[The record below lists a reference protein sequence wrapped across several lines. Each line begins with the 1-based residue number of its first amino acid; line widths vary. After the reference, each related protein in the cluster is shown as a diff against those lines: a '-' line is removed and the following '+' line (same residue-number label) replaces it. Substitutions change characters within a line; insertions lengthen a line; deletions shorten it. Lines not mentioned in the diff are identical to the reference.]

1 MNTRPLLLLVAL
13 ALLGPLATASAQAP
27 LKRPLLNAC
36 AGDQSNVPYW
46 TNALKAPDPQ
56 LRARAAQN
64 LGEAR
69 ARAAVDE
76 VGHQQTHRVRA
87 HVDGGTP
94 PPAGSDGGAGAGTAP
109 ERGPPG

>member
-1 MNTRPLLLLVAL
+1 MNTRPLLLLIAL
-13 ALLGPLATASAQAP
+13 ALLGPLATASAQVP
-27 LKRPLLNAC
+27 LKLPLLNAC

-69 ARAAVDE
+69 ARAAVPALTDALKDE
-76 VGHQQTHRVRA
+76 NPDVRLEA
-87 HVDGGTP
+87 
-94 PPAGSDGGAGAGTAP
+94 
-109 ERGPPG
+109 ERALRKINRR

>member
-1 MNTRPLLLLVAL
+1 MTTRPLLLLIAL

-27 LKRPLLNAC
+27 LKLPLLNAC

-69 ARAAVDE
+69 ARAAVPALTDALKDE
-76 VGHQQTHRVRA
+76 NPDVRLEA
-87 HVDGGTP
+87 
-94 PPAGSDGGAGAGTAP
+94 
-109 ERGPPG
+109 ERALRKIDRR

>member
-36 AGDQSNVPYW
+36 AGDRSNVPYW
-46 TNALKAPDPQ
+46 TNALKAQDPQ
-56 LRARAAQN
+56 LRVRAAQN

-69 ARAAVDE
+69 SAAAVPALMDALKDE
-76 VGHQQTHRVRA
+76 NPDVRLEA
-87 HVDGGTP
+87 
-94 PPAGSDGGAGAGTAP
+94 
-109 ERGPPG
+109 ERALRKINRR

>member
-69 ARAAVDE
+69 ARGAVPALTDALKDE
-76 VGHQQTHRVRA
+76 NPDVRLEA
-87 HVDGGTP
+87 
-94 PPAGSDGGAGAGTAP
+94 
-109 ERGPPG
+109 ERALRKINRR

>member
-1 MNTRPLLLLVAL
+1 MNTRPLLLLIAL
-13 ALLGPLATASAQAP
+13 TLLGPLATASAQTP

-69 ARAAVDE
+69 RQAAVPALTEALKDPDPHVRAEAARALE
-76 VGHQQTHRVRA
+76 RIRRA
-87 HVDGGTP
+87 
-94 PPAGSDGGAGAGTAP
+94 
-109 ERGPPG
+109 R